1 MANKYYDMGAIQA
14 FYNKIKTIFQT
25 VSNKVTSWNST
36 PSDDKYPS
44 EKLVKDS
51 LDAKAPNAPSEVT
64 IANGDKIVITDASDS
79 NKVKR
84 ASIAFD
90 GSTVGTLLSKKGT
103 FEYPY
108 DEYLAW
114 GGRNRTGS
122 FGVIDAALITE
133 LGANR
138 FAGGKA
144 AGITIEY
151 TRDGGTTWID
161 YGATDLD
168 KRNIFTN
175 KSSKITLGKCDS
187 TNRATTEEN
196 YANYKTRVIINC
208 EEFGIYNEFQKFVF
222 YISTNG
228 SNQCYMIMSAVARAE
243 TSDVWTTIGEMQL
256 SGCTG
261 FNVYNKSISIGKSAS
276 NATYKKICITFESRA
291 KGDANYSGM
300 EIYSIWGYGGV
311 GWTVPSTLAGN
322 GTVYSVNGNLETT
335 FPSKITAP
343 SFVGVATSS
352 TSASKTYSARWS
364 KADDGSNLDR
374 PIGLAWNSVSST
386 WSTGG
391 EWYASTTYDSAFTY
405 NSNTNTLKS
414 PNISAGTF
422 SGNLSG
428 SATSALTSKSAL
440 SAGSAAKAAA
450 LSNTAYK
457 VASSTSATNA
467 DRWTTPRTIGASGD
481 ITWSVVTN
489 GSANVTSAAS
499 INNVP
504 WSAISSYAAAVD
516 TSTTNKFTTPKA
528 VNDAITG
535 AMTTKASFKGP
546 YTAKSNIPA
555 GDLDHLS
562 IFLVGPTG
570 TGDDKYEE
578 YILPAT
584 GTTTAHLLQIGDTTT
599 DLSNYALKNSSYG
612 SLSAG
617 YASSTNTAQT
627 MKSAM
632 SAATASYAVSA
643 GAAPVASHNHNYK
656 LSGAGTALDVSAGIN
671 LKPNGNIAISTA
683 ANTINISAKDTTYTS
698 LNSINST
705 QYNALT
711 SVSGVKDIKNYAA
724 ISAISGTTSK
734 GSFAP
739 SNSADT
745 FTLIAGNNIDF
756 VSGAN
761 SLTISSKSYSIPT
774 VYDKQIKITTGTSP
788 STGSFTTNQSTTG
801 QIVLGSMALASTSD
815 YSLTSHNHNYT
826 LSGNG
831 TAVNV
836 SAGVNFKPSGSNI
849 KFYVSGNDI
858 YISAKNDNSTAYIP
872 SGFQVSAING
882 TTTGV
887 YYLSAFKL
895 NAGTNIGFTSAS
907 NSQITITAKDTTYT
921 SLNGINS
928 TEYNVLTST
937 SANSRNPNAH
947 QLSSHTNFSTYFN
960 GTSANSAL
968 TSKSAL
974 SAGSAAKAVSASGAN
989 SASFALSSNTARNGN
1004 FFEDSVGG
1012 CPASHNSGSTY
1023 AVGATVSTSNS
1034 AFSASAAVPT
1044 GAWTSVS
1051 SKFARLSQVTWT
1063 ITDST
1068 ITGLYKGLQL
1078 WIKVPCYGG
1087 SSGSNATMLSINGS
1101 ASKQV
1106 RYNNSN
1112 YTTHYASGTF
1122 IHLTYDGS
1130 YFQIGDRD
1138 TTTNAAAQQRLTA
1151 NSAFPILFKP
1161 SATTANLTAATRFHE
1176 NLTYNP
1182 NINQINACSGFNINY
1197 QSATNPNKNILFLGS
1212 DNVANNLQSFVDSK
1226 LVISEKSKLSDTSTT
1241 VNNDVF
1247 AVKGGG
1253 TIYSQALDVYA
1264 NYTPTQTTSTV
1275 KFNYKPDHTSPTGT
1289 RWTDIRTF
1297 KDTDAGSYYQPFLVM
1312 SQNGMLMPTDVKIIS
1327 GGYGSP
1333 YYDCLITKS
1342 MTAETAYYTNLT
1354 SPYFSAANV
1363 SAANISATSVT
1374 GLNFVADNNNILKFS
1389 TSLYQII
1396 LTGGIQNMKPLL
1408 QFHDNSNAEINY
1420 TLGNAA
1426 DYWGGQ
1432 TYDYGGNIDKDVACG
1447 IKNIYY
1453 FIRTSTTTAKI
1464 AFSSFN
1470 ANKNK
1475 VFSFITSNTGT
1486 AGYKQIESSG
1496 WQNKNVSIKNH
1507 IGTSANMSVDKL
1519 IINIGTTA
1527 NNVTGS
1533 QGQYTINIS
1542 AKKANVSLMP
1552 NGSNSYW
1559 LIVDDS

>member
-1 MANKYYDMGAIQA
+1 MADKYYDMDAMQA
-14 FYNKIKTIFQT
+14 FYDKLKTLYAKEPQGVYYVEGGSDYAAYSSSKT
-25 VSNKVTSWNST
+25 YTATTSSGPFTEANSCVYGGVAYFCKTTISTPEAWNSSHWTIMPT
-36 PSDDKYPS
+36 PVLTGTIDGVTELYKGLKIAYKFNVRGGTSSTY
-44 EKLVKDS
+44 LNINGLGNHYIRRNDS
-51 LDAKAPNAPSEVT
+51 NTTTHLPINTVVFLCYDGTYWRWADYDGDSWASTIGAYCSTAAATQAKAATSVNHVYTAGEAFLIRFVY
-64 IANGDKIVITDASDS
+64 ANS
-79 NKVKR
+79 
-84 ASIAFD
+84 
-90 GSTVGTLLSKKGT
+90 
-103 FEYPY
+103 Y
-108 DEYLAW
+108 
-114 GGRNRTGS
+114 
-122 FGVIDAALITE
+122 
-133 LGANR
+133 
-138 FAGGKA
+138 AG
-144 AGITIEY
+144 
-151 TRDGGTTWID
+151 
-161 YGATDLD
+161 
-168 KRNIFTN
+168 
-175 KSSKITLGKCDS
+175 KITLNINSQGAKDIWINGKVS
-187 TNRATTEEN
+187 SSSN
-196 YANYKTRVIINC
+196 YTLPAG
-208 EEFGIYNEFQKFVF
+208 EHW
-222 YISTNG
+222 
-228 SNQCYMIMSAVARAE
+228 CYY
-243 TSDVWTTIGEMQL
+243 D
-256 SGCTG
+256 
-261 FNVYNKSISIGKSAS
+261 
-276 NATYKKICITFESRA
+276 
-291 KGDANYSGM
+291 
-300 EIYSIWGYGGV
+300 
-311 GWTVPSTLAGN
+311 
-322 GTVYSVNGNLETT
+322 GTVFHIWTDGTAQFKKLKAESFIGDVSGNVT
-335 FPSKITAP
+335 
-343 SFVGVATSS
+343 GVATSA
-352 TSASKTYSARWS
+352 TSASA
-364 KADDGSNLDR
+364 AD
-374 PIGLAWNSVSST
+374 
-386 WSTGG
+386 
-391 EWYASTTYDSAFTY
+391 YAT
-405 NSNTNTLKS
+405 
-414 PNISAGTF
+414 SAGAAPVASHTMASHSDISDYF
-422 SGNLSG
+422 SSK
-428 SATSALTSKSAL
+428 SALSALTSKSAL

-450 LSNTAYK
+450 LSNTAYR
-457 VASSTSATNA
+457 VASATSATNA

-555 GDLDHLS
+555 ADLDHLS

-928 TEYNVLTST
+928 TEYNALTST

-947 QLSSHTNFSTYFN
+947 QLSSHTNFATYFN

-974 SAGSAAKAVSASGAN
+974 SAGSATKAVSASGAN
-989 SASFALSSNTARNGN
+989 SASFALSSNIARNGN
-1004 FFEDSVGG
+1004 FFEDSVG

-1023 AVGATVSTSNS
+1023 AVGDQVSTANS
-1034 AFSASAAVPT
+1034 AFSAKAAVPT
-1044 GAWTSVS
+1044 GSWNSVS
-1051 SKFARLSQVTWT
+1051 SKFARLPQVTWT

-1087 SSGSNATMLSINGS
+1087 TSGSNATMLSINGS

-1112 YTTHYASGTF
+1112 YTSHYVSGVF

-1130 YFQIGDRD
+1130 YFQVGDRTD
-1138 TTTNAAAQQRLTA
+1138 GNNYVAQ
-1151 NSAFPILFKP
+1151 S
-1161 SATTANLTAATRFHE
+1161 SATDNQNYPIILKRTTGGNETQSVKYSPTF
-1176 NLTYNP
+1176 TYNP
-1182 NINQINACSGFNINY
+1182 SLNKINACSGFNINY

-1312 SQNGMLMPTDVKIIS
+1312 SQNGMLMPTDVKIVT

-1354 SPYFSAANV
+1354 SPNFSAANV

-1396 LTGGIQNMKPLL
+1396 LTGGIQNIKPLL
-1408 QFHDNSNAEINY
+1408 QFKDNSSADISY
-1420 TLGNAA
+1420 TLGNVA

-1432 TYDYGGNIDKDVACG
+1432 TYDYGGNIDRDVACG

-1486 AGYKQIESSG
+1486 AGYKQIESTG
-1496 WQNKNVSIKNH
+1496 WNNKNVSIKNH
-1507 IGTSANMSVDKL
+1507 IGTSADMSVDKL